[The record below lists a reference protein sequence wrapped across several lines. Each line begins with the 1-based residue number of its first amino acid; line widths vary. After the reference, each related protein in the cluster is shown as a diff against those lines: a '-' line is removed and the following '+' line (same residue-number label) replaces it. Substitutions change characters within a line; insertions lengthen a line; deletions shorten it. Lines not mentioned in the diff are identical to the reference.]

1 MHEMS
6 AGGTS
11 DGTSGHELLA
21 EDAKGKRSLAP
32 NQRARVRIYSRDGQ
46 TVSTTAILVS
56 TGVLGAEILVEREL
70 AKNIVPPNHIE
81 LTLPRPHPE
90 GTVSCVVVSIT
101 PTPAGDALLS
111 CRIVEGV
118 RSEVRAS
125 EQRRAARWRCLDD
138 FQPTGVAVNPFRSND
153 FVYFRVKDIS
163 PNGFGI
169 VTSVRNKFLTK
180 GCRLESVISFP
191 ISGRV
196 SIALIVKNLRIASD
210 IEKDYLHLGVE
221 FASVTQAQRHVIG
234 QYVLQF
240 GDAETTSQLQRHGFF
255 PTEAR
260 REPRWSFVNDEESY
274 REALNLRLAAY
285 SKDHK
290 LPKNSSV
297 AEVSD
302 AYDSRSK
309 IIIGRVKGRAIATAR
324 LYFPEHSDRLEHEE
338 YLVWPPGFPRR
349 DEIVEVTRA
358 CTHPDFRRGNVFFSL
373 LRYIVVTSVQSQ
385 RKWVMTS
392 ATSDLVPFYDWV
404 GLKPTDVVFNHSS
417 LNSLPHRL
425 LLGSIPDALSGKTV
439 GSTAWY
445 LIWRDAISMLDS
457 QTLDDYRKFGT
468 FPSLVFR
475 IVGAIGSFAMNM
487 RLGR

>member
-1 MHEMS
+1 MS
-6 AGGTS
+6 AGGIS
-11 DGTSGHELLA
+11 DDTPSLNLLA
-21 EDAKGKRSLAP
+21 EDAKGKRLPAP
-32 NQRARVRIYSRDGQ
+32 NQRARVIIYNREGT
-46 TVSTTAILVS
+46 TVSSTAILVS
-56 TGVLGAEILVEREL
+56 TGALGAELLVEGEL

-90 GTVSCVVVSIT
+90 GAVSCVVVCIT

-111 CRIVEGV
+111 CRIVESV

-138 FQPTGVAVNPFRSND
+138 FQPTGVAVNPFTSND

-163 PNGFGI
+163 PNGFGV

-191 ISGRV
+191 IAGRV

-221 FASVTQAQRHVIG
+221 FASVTPAQRQVIG

-260 REPRWSFVNDEESY
+260 REPRWTFVNNEESY

-290 LPKNSSV
+290 LPKDSSV

-309 IIIGRVKGRAIATAR
+309 IILGRVKGRAVATAR
-324 LYFPEHSDRLEHEE
+324 LYFPEHNDRLEHEE
-338 YLVWPPGFPRR
+338 FMVWPPGFPRR
-349 DEIVEVTRA
+349 EEIVEVTRT

-439 GSTAWY
+439 GATAWY

-457 QTLDDYRKFGT
+457 QTLNGLTFGT
-468 FPSLVFR
+468 VRSLVYR
-475 IVGAIGSFAMNM
+475 TVGAIGSLTANM
-487 RLGR
+487 RLRR

>member
-1 MHEMS
+1 M
-6 AGGTS
+6 
-11 DGTSGHELLA
+11 A